1 MSSNPPQPPTGSP
14 TPDPQASNPSVSGS
28 SLGAADHVTGP
39 EPRTPWHRLRRFL
52 NREPVGGALLVAAT
66 VIALIWANSP
76 AVGTYTALRDATF
89 GPAAL
94 HLNLS
99 VGAWAADG
107 LLAVFFFVVGLEL
120 KHEFVLGDLRD
131 PRRALV
137 PVAAAVG
144 GVIVPAAVF
153 LLVTSTT
160 TGGGDAARGWAI
172 PTATDIAFAVAVL
185 AVLGRGLP
193 PALRIFLLTLAV
205 VDDLIAI
212 TIIAVAFTSD
222 LATAPLLLALLPLAV
237 FTVLVQRHVTHWWL
251 LLPLALAT
259 WALVHASG
267 IHATVAGV
275 LLGLAV
281 PAHRL
286 SERFEQTWRPFSTA
300 VAVPVFALF
309 SAGVTIGGLA
319 GLRASFTDPVALGII
334 AGLVLGKPIG
344 ITAAAWLTTKVTSA
358 RLDTTLRWSD
368 IVAVGALAGIGFT
381 VALLVGEL
389 AFGAGSVRDEHVK
402 VGVLTASLLAA
413 ITGAVLLRTRA
424 RTASRSSTTEP
435 MSTSE
440 R

>member
-1 MSSNPPQPPTGSP
+1 MSSSHPDQPS
-14 TPDPQASNPSVSGS
+14 QS
-28 SLGAADHVTGP
+28 SLGATDPSDAARGSGP
-39 EPRTPWHRLRRFL
+39 GTAWDRTRRFL

-66 VIALIWANSP
+66 VTALIWANSP
-76 AVGTYTALRDATF
+76 AAGTYAALRDATF
-89 GPAAL
+89 GPQSL

-137 PVAAAVG
+137 PVAAAIG
-144 GVIVPAAVF
+144 GVLVPAGAF
-153 LLVTSTT
+153 LLVTAIS
-160 TGGGDAARGWAI
+160 GAGGDAARGWAI

-212 TIIAVAFTSD
+212 TIIAVGYTSD
-222 LATAPLLLALLPLAV
+222 LAPAPLLLALIPLAL
-237 FTVLVQRHVTHWWL
+237 FTVLVQRRVTSWWL
-251 LLPLALAT
+251 LLPLAIVT

-267 IHATVAGV
+267 VHATVAGV
-275 LLGLAV
+275 LLGLVV
-281 PAHRL
+281 PAHQL
-286 SERFEQTWRPFSTA
+286 SERFEATWRPFSTA
-300 VAVPVFALF
+300 IAVPVFALF
-309 SAGVTIGGLA
+309 SAGVTVGGLA
-319 GLRASFTDPVALGII
+319 GLQASFTDPVALGII
-334 AGLVLGKPIG
+334 AGLVLGKPLG

-358 RLDTTLRWSD
+358 RLDASLRWGD
-368 IVAVGALAGIGFT
+368 VTAAGALAGIGFT

-402 VGVLTASLLAA
+402 VGVLSASLLAA
-413 ITGAVLLRTRA
+413 IVGGVLLRVRA
-424 RTASRSSTTEP
+424 RAAARGSDPTRGGAGPGSTTPE
-435 MSTSE
+435 STLGQ
-440 R
+440 